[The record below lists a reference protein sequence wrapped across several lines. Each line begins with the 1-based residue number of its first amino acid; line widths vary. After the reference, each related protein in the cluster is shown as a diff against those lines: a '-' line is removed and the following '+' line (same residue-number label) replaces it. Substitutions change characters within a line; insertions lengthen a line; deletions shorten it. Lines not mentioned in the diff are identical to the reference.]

1 MKDFLVRDR
10 LVEGGLGS
18 AQSPLL
24 SLGSESSH
32 KHLDRL

>member
-18 AQSPLL
+18 AQSPLP
-24 SLGSESSH
+24 LGSESSH